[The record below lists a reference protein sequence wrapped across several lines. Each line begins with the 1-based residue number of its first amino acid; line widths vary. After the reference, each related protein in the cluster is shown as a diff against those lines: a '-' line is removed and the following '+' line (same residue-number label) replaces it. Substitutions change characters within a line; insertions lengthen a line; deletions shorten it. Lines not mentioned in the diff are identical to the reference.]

1 MVDQDL
7 THRARRQVKEVVLAQ
22 DPGFEAMQLQEELAD
37 QGGGLQRVSGALPAQ
52 QGAGD
57 GLETVESKLVDGVP
71 RGVIAELRFFEQS
84 CERFGHF
91 LLSRKWQYSRVPR
104 R

>member
-7 THRARRQVKEVVLAQ
+7 AHGARREVKKVVLAD
-22 DPGFEAMQLQEELAD
+22 DPRFQAMQLEEELTD
-37 QGGGLQRVSGALPAQ
+37 KSGRLQRVSGALPAQ

-57 GLETVESKLVDGVP
+57 GLETVESELIDGVP
-71 RGVIAELRFFEQS
+71 RGAIAELRFFEQS

-91 LLSRKWQYSRVPR
+91 LAL
-104 R
+104 